1 MKTYFRDPVSMAAKG
16 SILFYFLGI
25 IFALDCAKNM
35 AWHVLLLSHLH
46 MNDVIC
52 FSESQEAGMKLLTRC
67 GQII

>member
-1 MKTYFRDPVSMAAKG
+1 MAAKG

-25 IFALDCAKNM
+25 ILSLDCPIWM
-35 AWHVLLLSHLH
+35 ARHVLLSHLH
-46 MNDVIC
+46 MNDVMC